1 VRGFF
6 IFLTID
12 LCNAVID
19 SLFDV
24 IGQDERARGYAC
36 NGRRMP
42 QEKTERLEI
51 CQHKTPSPPTRVCI
65 RGRAVEHNGSALAFL
80 RPDRAGP

>member
-36 NGRRMP
+36 N
-42 QEKTERLEI
+42 
-51 CQHKTPSPPTRVCI
+51 
-65 RGRAVEHNGSALAFL
+65 
-80 RPDRAGP
+80 